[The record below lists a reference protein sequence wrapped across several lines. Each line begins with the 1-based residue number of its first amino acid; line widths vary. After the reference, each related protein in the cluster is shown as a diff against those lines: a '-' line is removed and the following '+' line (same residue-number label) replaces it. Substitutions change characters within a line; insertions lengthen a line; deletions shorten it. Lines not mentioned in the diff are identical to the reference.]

1 MTTPGIGE
9 AGVTGMHLNCQLDYK
24 QERCFFGRPRLYIIS
39 VVMYHYFNWLFRVS
53 WYGYTVI
60 YLTHI

>member
-1 MTTPGIGE
+1 MTTPDIGE

-53 WYGYTVI
+53 
-60 YLTHI
+60 